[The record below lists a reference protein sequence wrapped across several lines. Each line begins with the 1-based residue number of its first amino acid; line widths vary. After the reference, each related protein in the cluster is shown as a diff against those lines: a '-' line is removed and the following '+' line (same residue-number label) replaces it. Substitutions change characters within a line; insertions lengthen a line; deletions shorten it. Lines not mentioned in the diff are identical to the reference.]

1 MGSCWARI
9 GLEPVPTLKR
19 IGGRADISGITLK
32 GKVFTVDTGIEELLQ
47 RAVSAGASDLHLKV
61 GSPPVVRVAGELRR
75 LHGVA
80 SLRPDDT
87 ESIAQAVFTQRAVK
101 EFKERG
107 DADFAFGRPDLG
119 RFRVT
124 AFRQRGS
131 ISLVMRR
138 VPAEALNFE
147 ELGLPP
153 ILRRLSNEAK
163 GLLLVTGPSGSGKTS
178 TMSAMID
185 HINTTRPVSIITVED
200 PIEVLHPDKLAVVAQ
215 REVGVDT
222 ATFAEAIHRA
232 VRQDAD
238 VIFVSHIDNF
248 ETARAAIGA
257 AETGHLVISSMHTVD
272 PADTITRLVG
282 YYPVSEQALARR
294 QLSAHLRA
302 ILSQRLLETTDG
314 GARVLAT
321 ELLTNNERARDRILD
336 GTLTSTLDEVLRES
350 EFSGMHTF
358 DQTLQTLVLSRRIS
372 VRSALPH
379 SRNPHELR
387 ARALEAGLEL

>member
-1 MGSCWARI
+1 MPIQATQPS
-9 GLEPVPTLKR
+9 
-19 IGGRADISGITLK
+19 K
-32 GKVFTVDTGIEELLQ
+32 GVGFIVETGIEELLQ

-61 GSPPVVRVAGELRR
+61 GSPPVVRVARELRR

-87 ESIAQAVFTQRAVK
+87 EAIAQVVFTQRAVK

-138 VPAEALNFE
+138 VPSDSLNFE

-153 ILRRLSNEAK
+153 ILRRLASEPK

-185 HINTTRPVSIITVED
+185 HINSTKPVSIVTVED

-222 ATFAEAIHRA
+222 ATFAEAIRRA

-238 VIFVSHIDNF
+238 VIAVSHIDDF

-272 PADTITRLVG
+272 PADTITRIVG

-294 QLSAHLRA
+294 QLAAHLRA
-302 ILSQRLLETTDG
+302 IISQRLLETTDG
-314 GARVLAT
+314 GSRVLAT
-321 ELLTNNERARDRILD
+321 ELLTNNERVRDRILD
-336 GTLTSTLDEVLRES
+336 GTLTSSLDEVLKES

-358 DQTLQTLVLSRRIS
+358 DQNLQTLVLSRRIS

>member
-1 MGSCWARI
+1 MDS
-9 GLEPVPTLKR
+9 
-19 IGGRADISGITLK
+19 
-32 GKVFTVDTGIEELLQ
+32 GIEELLQ

-87 ESIAQAVFTQRAVK
+87 EAIAQSVFTQRAVK

-138 VPAEALNFE
+138 VPSDSLNFE

-153 ILRRLSNEAK
+153 ILRRLAGEPK

-185 HINTTRPVSIITVED
+185 HINSTRPVSIVTVED

-222 ATFAEAIHRA
+222 ADFAEAIHRA

-238 VIFVSHIDNF
+238 VIAVSHIDDF

-294 QLSAHLRA
+294 QLAAHLKA
-302 ILSQRLLETTDG
+302 IISQRLLETTDG
-314 GARVLAT
+314 GSRVLAT

-336 GTLTSTLDEVLRES
+336 GTLTSTLDEVLKES

-358 DQTLQTLVLSRRIS
+358 DQTLQSLVLSRRIS

-379 SRNPHELR
+379 ARNPHELR

>member
-1 MGSCWARI
+1 M
-9 GLEPVPTLKR
+9 E
-19 IGGRADISGITLK
+19 
-32 GKVFTVDTGIEELLQ
+32 TGIEELLQ

-87 ESIAQAVFTQRAVK
+87 EAIAQMVFTQRAVK

-138 VPAEALNFE
+138 VPSDSLNFE

-153 ILRRLSNEAK
+153 ILRRLASEPK

-178 TMSAMID
+178 TMAAMID
-185 HINTTRPVSIITVED
+185 HINSTKPVSIVTVED

-222 ATFAEAIHRA
+222 ATFADAIQRA

-238 VIFVSHIDNF
+238 VIAVSHIDDF
-248 ETARAAIGA
+248 ET
-257 AETGHLVISSMHTVD
+257 
-272 PADTITRLVG
+272 
-282 YYPVSEQALARR
+282 
-294 QLSAHLRA
+294 
-302 ILSQRLLETTDG
+302 
-314 GARVLAT
+314 
-321 ELLTNNERARDRILD
+321 
-336 GTLTSTLDEVLRES
+336 
-350 EFSGMHTF
+350 
-358 DQTLQTLVLSRRIS
+358 
-372 VRSALPH
+372 
-379 SRNPHELR
+379 
-387 ARALEAGLEL
+387 

>member
-1 MGSCWARI
+1 M
-9 GLEPVPTLKR
+9 
-19 IGGRADISGITLK
+19 
-32 GKVFTVDTGIEELLQ
+32 DTGIEELLQ

-87 ESIAQAVFTQRAVK
+87 ETIAQAIFTQRAVK

-222 ATFAEAIHRA
+222 ATFADAIHRA

-238 VIFVSHIDNF
+238 VIFVSHIDDF

-314 GARVLAT
+314 GALVLAT

>member
-1 MGSCWARI
+1 MS
-9 GLEPVPTLKR
+9 LLKR
-19 IGGRADISGITLK
+19 SARRADNSAITLE
-32 GKVFTVDTGIEELLQ
+32 GNPFTVETGIEELLQ
-47 RAVSAGASDLHLKV
+47 RAVAAGASDLHLKV

-75 LHGVA
+75 LHGVP

-87 ESIAQAVFTQRAVK
+87 EAIAQTVFTQRAVK

-131 ISLVMRR
+131 ISLVLRR
-138 VPAEALNFE
+138 VPSDSLNFE

-153 ILRRLSNEAK
+153 ILRRLSNEPK

-178 TMSAMID
+178 TMSAMLD
-185 HINTTRPVSIITVED
+185 HINSTRPVSIVTVED

-222 ATFAEAIHRA
+222 ATFAEAIQRA

-238 VIFVSHIDNF
+238 VIAVSHIDDF

-257 AETGHLVISSMHTVD
+257 AETGHLVISSMPTVD

-302 ILSQRLLETTDG
+302 VLSQRLLETTDG

-321 ELLTNNERARDRILD
+321 ELLTNNERIRDRILD
-336 GTLTSTLDEVLRES
+336 GTLTSTLDEVLKES

-379 SRNPHELR
+379 ARNPHELR

>member
-1 MGSCWARI
+1 MPIQATQPS
-9 GLEPVPTLKR
+9 
-19 IGGRADISGITLK
+19 K
-32 GKVFTVDTGIEELLQ
+32 GVGFIVETGIEELLQ

-87 ESIAQAVFTQRAVK
+87 EAIAQVVFTQRAVK

-138 VPAEALNFE
+138 VPSDSLNFE

-153 ILRRLSNEAK
+153 ILRRLASEPK

-185 HINTTRPVSIITVED
+185 HINSTKPVSIVTVED

-222 ATFAEAIHRA
+222 ATFAEAIRRA

-238 VIFVSHIDNF
+238 VIAVSHIDDF

-272 PADTITRLVG
+272 PADTITRIVG

-294 QLSAHLRA
+294 QLAAHLRA
-302 ILSQRLLETTDG
+302 IISQRLLETTDG
-314 GARVLAT
+314 GSRVLAT
-321 ELLTNNERARDRILD
+321 ELLTNNERVRDRILD
-336 GTLTSTLDEVLRES
+336 GTLTSSLDEVLKES

-358 DQTLQTLVLSRRIS
+358 DQNLQTLVLSRRIS

>member
-1 MGSCWARI
+1 MA
-9 GLEPVPTLKR
+9 
-19 IGGRADISGITLK
+19 
-32 GKVFTVDTGIEELLQ
+32 IEELLH

-75 LHGVA
+75 LHGLP
-80 SLRPDDT
+80 SLRPEDT
-87 ESIAQAVFTQRAVK
+87 ETFAQTIFTQRAVK
-101 EFKERG
+101 EFKEKG
-107 DADFAFGRPDLG
+107 DADFAFGRPELG

-138 VPAEALNFE
+138 VPNDTISFE

-153 ILRRLSNEAK
+153 ILRRLSNEQM
-163 GLLLVTGPSGSGKTS
+163 GLLLITGPSGSGKTS
-178 TMSAMID
+178 TMSAILD
-185 HINTTRPVSIITVED
+185 HINSTRPVSIVTVEN
-200 PIEVLHPDKLAVVAQ
+200 PIEVLHPDKMAIVAQ

-222 ATFAEAIHRA
+222 ATFADAIERA

-238 VIFVSHIDNF
+238 VIAISHIDNY

-282 YYPVSEQALARR
+282 YYPVPEQALARR
-294 QLSAHLRA
+294 QLSAHLKA
-302 ILSQRLLETTDG
+302 ILSQRLLETADG
-314 GARVLAT
+314 GSRALAT
-321 ELLTNNERARDRILD
+321 ELLTNNERVRDRIVD
-336 GTLTSTLDEVLRES
+336 GTLTGTIDEVLKES

-358 DQTLQTLVLSRRIS
+358 DQTLQSLVLTRRIS

>member
-1 MGSCWARI
+1 M
-9 GLEPVPTLKR
+9 E
-19 IGGRADISGITLK
+19 
-32 GKVFTVDTGIEELLQ
+32 TGIEELLQ

-87 ESIAQAVFTQRAVK
+87 EAIAQVVFTQRAVK

-138 VPAEALNFE
+138 VPSDSLNFE

-153 ILRRLSNEAK
+153 ILRRLASEPK

-185 HINTTRPVSIITVED
+185 HINSTKPVSIVTVED

-222 ATFAEAIHRA
+222 ATFAEAIQRA

-238 VIFVSHIDNF
+238 VIAVSHIDDF

-294 QLSAHLRA
+294 QLAAHLRA
-302 ILSQRLLETTDG
+302 IISQRLLETTDG
-314 GARVLAT
+314 GSRVLAT

-336 GTLTSTLDEVLRES
+336 GTLTSSLDEVLKES

>member
-1 MGSCWARI
+1 MPIQATQS
-9 GLEPVPTLKR
+9 
-19 IGGRADISGITLK
+19 SK
-32 GKVFTVDTGIEELLQ
+32 GVGFIVETGIEELLQ

-87 ESIAQAVFTQRAVK
+87 EAIAQVVFTQRAVK

-138 VPAEALNFE
+138 VPSDSLNFE

-153 ILRRLSNEAK
+153 ILRRLASEPK

-185 HINTTRPVSIITVED
+185 HINSTKPVSIVTVED

-222 ATFAEAIHRA
+222 ATFAEAIQRA

-238 VIFVSHIDNF
+238 VIAVSHIDDF

-294 QLSAHLRA
+294 QLAAHLRA
-302 ILSQRLLETTDG
+302 IISQRLLETTDG
-314 GARVLAT
+314 GSRVLAT

-336 GTLTSTLDEVLRES
+336 GTLTSSLDEVLKES

>member
-1 MGSCWARI
+1 M
-9 GLEPVPTLKR
+9 
-19 IGGRADISGITLK
+19 
-32 GKVFTVDTGIEELLQ
+32 DTGIEELLQ

-87 ESIAQAVFTQRAVK
+87 ESIAQAIFTQRAVK

-138 VPAEALNFE
+138 VPSDSLNFE

-153 ILRRLSNEAK
+153 ILRRLSSEPK

-185 HINTTRPVSIITVED
+185 HINSTRPVSIVTVED

-222 ATFAEAIHRA
+222 ANFAEAIQRA

-238 VIFVSHIDNF
+238 VIVVSHIDDF

-294 QLSAHLRA
+294 QLAAHLRA

-314 GARVLAT
+314 GARVIAT

-336 GTLTSTLDEVLRES
+336 GTLTSTLDEVLKES

-358 DQTLQTLVLSRRIS
+358 DQTLQHLVLSRRIT